1 MKRVDRRS
9 DTFNTVII
17 GAGQAG
23 LSVGY
28 YLKKHAVPFTILE
41 ANKRVGDSW
50 RKRWDSLHLFTPAI
64 YDGIAG
70 MPFPAPSFSFP
81 SKDQMADYL
90 EAYAH
95 HFALPVQT
103 GVKVEK
109 LTKHE
114 GTFTLSCGDR
124 TFEAENV
131 VVAMSSYQSP
141 RIPSCARELD
151 PAIVQMHSLDYR
163 NPSQLREGSVL
174 IVGAANSGAEIA
186 LDTVRRYKTWMSG
199 RDVGHIPFR
208 IDGLGARLFLVHVLF
223 RFVFHRVLTTSTPMG
238 RKVRREIHSHG
249 DRLIRVKPADLEQA
263 GIERVPRLVGVK
275 DGKPLLED
283 GTVLDAANVIWCTG
297 FRPGLSWID
306 LPAVSNDE
314 PEHDRGIVMK
324 EPGLFFV
331 GLRFLYAFS
340 STMIHGVSRDAEYVA
355 RAIVSRTQR
364 KVQTEVPVSGTGTGK
379 AAIS

>member
-1 MKRVDRRS
+1 VKPVERQRE
-9 DTFNTVII
+9 TFNTVII

-28 YLKKHAVPFTILE
+28 YLKKHGVPFTILE

-50 RKRWDSLHLFTPAI
+50 RKRWDSLHLFTPAR

-90 EAYAH
+90 ESYAR

-109 LTKHE
+109 LTRHD
-114 GTFTLSCGDR
+114 GVFTLSAGNR

-141 RIPSCARELD
+141 RIPSCTQELD
-151 PAIVQMHSLDYR
+151 PKIVQMHSLDYR

-186 LDTVRRYKTWMSG
+186 LDTARTHKTWLSG
-199 RDVGHIPFR
+199 RDVGHVPFK
-208 IDGLGARLFLVHVLF
+208 IDGLAARLFLVHVLF
-223 RFVFHRVLTTSTPMG
+223 RFVFHRVLTTNTPMG
-238 RKVRREIHSHG
+238 RKVRREIHAHG
-249 DRLIRVKPADLEQA
+249 DRLIRTKPADLEQA

-275 DGKPLLED
+275 EGKPLLED

-314 PEHDRGIVMK
+314 PEHDRGIVTK

-331 GLRFLYAFS
+331 GLRFLYALS
-340 STMIHGVSRDAEYVA
+340 STMIHGISRDAEYVA
-355 RAIVSRTQR
+355 RAIVSRTQ
-364 KVQTEVPVSGTGTGK
+364 TEARAHTP
-379 AAIS
+379 